1 MKKQIS
7 DDDIIQTA
15 AILSNEV
22 GLDNL
27 SLKIIAKELNIKYP
41 SLYNHFS
48 SLEDIRKK
56 LMIYGWKN
64 VESKMIK
71 STVDVSGYQALKNM
85 CYEFYDYAIN
95 NKGVFSAML
104 WYNMYDDNENF
115 DATKKLHE
123 IIYKEIESLNISE
136 ENTKHAIRL
145 MRSFLEGFAL
155 LVNNNAF
162 GDSLSI
168 KDSFNISIEILMDS
182 IKALENKR

>member
-7 DDDIIQTA
+7 DEKIIKTA
-15 AILSNEV
+15 AKLSNKI

-27 SLKIIAKELNIKYP
+27 SLKKIAKELNIKSP

-64 VESKMIK
+64 VEEKMIN
-71 STVDVSGYQALKNM
+71 STANTSGYQSLKNM
-85 CYEFYDYAIN
+85 CYEFYNYAIN
-95 NKGVFSAML
+95 NRGVFSAML
-104 WYNMYDDNENF
+104 WYNMYDDDESF
-115 DATKKLHE
+115 EATKKLHE
-123 IIYKEIESLNISE
+123 AIYKEVKSLNISE

-168 KDSFNISIEILMDS
+168 KDSFDISIKILMDS
-182 IKALENKR
+182 IKTLEDK

>member
-7 DDDIIQTA
+7 DEKIIKTA
-15 AILSNEV
+15 ATLSNKV
-22 GLDNL
+22 GLNNL
-27 SLKIIAKELNIKYP
+27 SLKMIAKELNIKSP

-64 VESKMIK
+64 VEEKMIN
-71 STVDVSGYQALKNM
+71 STANVSGYQALKNM
-85 CYEFYDYAIN
+85 CYEFYDFTIN

-115 DATKKLHE
+115 EATKKLHE
-123 IIYKEIESLNISE
+123 TIYKEVKSLNISE
-136 ENTKHAIRL
+136 YNTKHAIRL

-168 KDSFNISIEILMDS
+168 KDSFDISIEILMNS
-182 IKALENKR
+182 IKTLEGK